1 MTVICIIFIIIL
13 FGIVIY
19 LYHIVKKLCEMCT
32 MQNKINEQLGD
43 YIVENKKEIYAIKNS
58 IYR

>member
-1 MTVICIIFIIIL
+1 MTVMCILFIIIL

-32 MQNKINEQLGD
+32 MQNKINKQLGY